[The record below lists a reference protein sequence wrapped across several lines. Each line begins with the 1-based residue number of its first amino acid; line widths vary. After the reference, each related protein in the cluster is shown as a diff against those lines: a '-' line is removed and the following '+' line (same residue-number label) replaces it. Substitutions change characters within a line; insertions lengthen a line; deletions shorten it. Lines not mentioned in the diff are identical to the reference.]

1 MTTFAEGGYIVG
13 PSAPSEDSVPA
24 LLAPGGWRVPT
35 EYVYTFTDVEPEL
48 VELLLP
54 GFTIKRGGIRYPPGP
69 VRHYRW
75 RARTRWGRRIK
86 RLLWGVE
93 WIDR

>member
-1 MTTFAEGGYIVG
+1 MT
-13 PSAPSEDSVPA
+13 APAHSGAVLDSVPA
-24 LLAPGGWRVPT
+24 LLAPGGWNPPT
-35 EYVYTFTDVEPEL
+35 EYVYSFIDVPEGTDL
-48 VELLLP
+48 VRLP
-54 GFTIKRGGIRYPPGP
+54 YFTIKRGGIRYPLGP

>member
-1 MTTFAEGGYIVG
+1 MTTLDRIVERQR
-13 PSAPSEDSVPA
+13 AAIDDYKA
-24 LLAPGGWRVPT
+24 MTARGGWQLPT
-35 EYVYTFTDVEPEL
+35 EYVYTFTDVPADLAEL
-48 VELLLP
+48 MLP
-54 GFTIKRGGIRYPPGP
+54 GFTIARGGIRYPLGP